1 MDKYWK
7 SALMATLELVP
18 HVDRAFVP
26 EPFFPYSDKFLPL
39 EFSLVSGNGP
49 VGFCVQK
56 DMMYRLTESVL
67 GAVRSPYQIIYSN
80 AVFIVGT
87 TVPVTFPAYAQNT
100 KQRFAEFVKLREL
113 VRDGVMGKNSTH
125 YWKIS
130 NANGRRKVLVVGAT
144 NMGNIGD
151 DLLAEA
157 IGMMVER
164 VCGDCAVHY
173 ANFEV
178 SRSDV
183 SDFDL
188 LVVGGGGII
197 YSSQFGANDS
207 QNLANYL
214 KLPIWADEVGVPCV
228 LLGVGVQ
235 GRPRHIAMDP
245 VARTFATRSLS
256 VAKAIAVRDSASRN
270 ELSELAPVSVSL
282 LPDLVF
288 SLNAGERMI
297 GQEHQHRC
305 RGRMAFIGQ
314 VFSENLQ
321 FFRNSLLSDP
331 SGFISAI
338 GADKVYFAIMSND
351 DVPHAQRF
359 EGLMNSVGVTCEI
372 KDLRTESFDGVFGF
386 FAELSGVVTTR
397 FHGLVMA
404 AMSGTPVLSIDLSSG
419 KHSLL
424 VRDFLPSLKKCV
436 IDETFD
442 RARIMEAIANLAAFP
457 SKHICSTADLSA
469 VYARVVEYE
478 NILSAHLKCAENG
491 IPR

>member
-1 MDKYWK
+1 MDEYWK

-39 EFSLVSGNGP
+39 EFSLVSGNGS

-56 DMMYRLTESVL
+56 DMLGRLAESVL

-87 TVPVTFPAYAQNT
+87 TIPVTFPVYAQGT
-100 KQRFAEFVKLREL
+100 QRRFAEFVELREL
-113 VRDGVMGKNSTH
+113 ARRGVMGKNATG
-125 YWKIS
+125 YWKIT
-130 NANGRRKVLVVGAT
+130 NPNGRRKVLVVGAT

-157 IGMMVER
+157 IGRMVER

-173 ANFEV
+173 ANFQV

-188 LVVGGGGII
+188 IVVGGGGII
-197 YSSQFGANDS
+197 YSSQFGANDTE
-207 QNLANYL
+207 NLANYL
-214 KLPIWADEVGVPCV
+214 KLPIWADEAGVPCV

-235 GRPRHIAMDP
+235 GRPRHIARDP
-245 VARTFATRSLS
+245 MARAFVTRSLS
-256 VAKAIAVRDSASRN
+256 VAGAVAVRDSASRN
-270 ELSELAPVSVSL
+270 ELCELAPVSVCL

-288 SLNAGERMI
+288 SLNAEKRMI
-297 GQEHQHRC
+297 GLEHQHRF
-305 RGRMAFIGQ
+305 RGRVAFVGE
-314 VFSENLQ
+314 VFSGRLQ
-321 FFRNSLLSDP
+321 FFTNALLSDS
-331 SGFISAI
+331 SGVISAI
-338 GADKVYFAIMSND
+338 GADRVYFAIMSSD
-351 DVPHAQRF
+351 DVPHARRF
-359 EGLMNSVGVTCEI
+359 EGLMNSVGVNCEI
-372 KDLRTESFDGVFGF
+372 KDLRAESFDGVFGF

-404 AMSGTPVLSIDLSSG
+404 AMSGTPVLSVDLSFG

-424 VRDFLPSLKKCV
+424 VRDFLPSLKECV

-442 RARIMEAIANLAAFP
+442 RARVMGALTNLAAFP
-457 SKHICSTADLSA
+457 EKHICSAADLSA
-469 VYARVVEYE
+469 VYDQVTEYE
-478 NILSAHLKCAENG
+478 NILSAHL
-491 IPR
+491 